1 MFMKLFFVITHLQET
16 ENQLF
21 LLPEETKRRSTKSVN
36 LTMVHKNLTHGLV
49 ALILLFSFCNAQK
62 KSKYSKE
69 SNAKMSSTTSTWTSK
84 QDIAQKLEAK
94 SPFRMHKFNM
104 FWENV
109 KTASHLSEDQKV
121 QLFVDL
127 QKHDKEEIELKH
139 LKVARRVHGG
149 LPGPSNS
156 PCQAIYSISI
166 FHSVFLGRRWGR

>member
-36 LTMVHKNLTHGLV
+36 LMMVHKNLTHGLV
-49 ALILLFSFCNAQK
+49 ALILLFSFCNA
-62 KSKYSKE
+62 
-69 SNAKMSSTTSTWTSK
+69 KMTTSTWTSK
-84 QDIAQKLEAK
+84 QDIALKLEAK